1 MKKNPLNVVILAAG
15 KGTRMQSR
23 LPKVLQPLGGR
34 PLLGHVL
41 ARANEIHADRTII
54 VYGHGGHAVP
64 NAYPDPSLTF
74 VVQEP
79 QLGTG
84 HAVQMAQPHL
94 LPGGSTL
101 VLYGDVPLIQAQT
114 LSALCAHSDCVT
126 LLTCE
131 LDDPVGY
138 GRIVRDAKGKV
149 RRIVEENDASAAERS
164 LREINTGVLCAPT
177 GLLIG
182 WLQKLRAN
190 NAKKEY
196 YLTDIVEMAIR
207 ANVRV
212 KTFQPGEPWEIHG
225 VNSKDQLARIERVF
239 QLQQAMALMRQGVT
253 LADPWRFD
261 LRGQLACGQD
271 VFIDANCVFEGT
283 VTLADDVAIGAG
295 CVLRDV
301 DIGPGSK
308 IAPLT
313 YMESAKI
320 GAGCQVG
327 PFARLRPGAHLAD
340 DVRIGN
346 FVEIKGS
353 QVGHG
358 SKVNHL
364 SYLGDATVGRNVNI
378 GAGTITCNYDG
389 VNKYRTIIEDE
400 AFIGSDTMLVA
411 PVTVG
416 KGATIGAGSTITRNA
431 PPDQLTLSRAP
442 QTSIQGW
449 KRPMKK
455 PPAK

>member
-1 MKKNPLNVVILAAG
+1 MNPLRGFATRRIFCRTHEIIPAHFIDLDQMKKNPLNVVILAAG
-15 KGTRMQSR
+15 KGTRMHSR

-41 ARANEIHADRTII
+41 ARANDIHADKTII

-64 NAYPDPSLTF
+64 SAFPDPSLTF

-101 VLYGDVPLIQAQT
+101 VLYGDVPLIQART
-114 LSALCAHSDCVT
+114 LSALCAPSDCVT

-138 GRIVRDAKGKV
+138 GRIVRDANGKL

-196 YLTDIVEMAIR
+196 YLTDIVEMAIT
-207 ANVRV
+207 ANVQV

-225 VNSKDQLARIERVF
+225 VNSKDQLARVERVF

-271 VFIDANCVFEGT
+271 VFIDANCVFEGS
-283 VTLADDVAIGAG
+283 VTLADDVSIGAG

-301 DIGPGSK
+301 EIGPGSK

-320 GAGCQVG
+320 GASCQVG
-327 PFARLRPGAHLAD
+327 PFARLRPGAQLAD

-346 FVEIKGS
+346 FVG
-353 QVGHG
+353 
-358 SKVNHL
+358 
-364 SYLGDATVGRNVNI
+364 
-378 GAGTITCNYDG
+378 
-389 VNKYRTIIEDE
+389 
-400 AFIGSDTMLVA
+400 
-411 PVTVG
+411 
-416 KGATIGAGSTITRNA
+416 
-431 PPDQLTLSRAP
+431 
-442 QTSIQGW
+442 
-449 KRPMKK
+449 
-455 PPAK
+455 